1 MVIPAVGAATY
12 ADDGVLAISRTI
24 AHTGRAG
31 MGEFV
36 AASLGRYAGTV
47 KRRSAHFDREWA
59 RGAGRA
65 GRGPPSGPAPRRS
78 PDPARVT

>member
-1 MVIPAVGAATY
+1 VVIPAVGAATY
-12 ADDGVLAISRTI
+12 ADDGVLAISPTI

-47 KRRSAHFDREWA
+47 KRRFS
-59 RGAGRA
+59 
-65 GRGPPSGPAPRRS
+65 
-78 PDPARVT
+78 TL